1 MAQWIQL
8 RYSEAFVMQ
17 VVGDLESGRMD
28 SIESARRHHGIG
40 GCSTIQRWLRK
51 YGRNWLLPK
60 VVRVEKPDEAS
71 QLAKMRGRVAQLEQA
86 LGQTQAENVLNQ
98 QYLLLACEQLG
109 QDAES
114 FKKKNAGGPCTRPA
128 KTPG

>member
-1 MAQWIQL
+1 MAQPIQM

-17 VVGDLESGRMD
+17 VVADLESGRMD
-28 SIESARRHHGIG
+28 SIEAVRRHYGIG

-51 YGRNWLLPK
+51 YGRNALLPK

-71 QLAKMRGRVAQLEQA
+71 QLTKMRRRVAQLEQA
-86 LGQTQAENVLNQ
+86 LGQTQAENVLNG

-114 FKKKNAGGPCTRPA
+114 FKKQNAGVLCTKPA
-128 KTPG
+128 KMGG